1 MLGNFLNVFLNDKH
15 IGVLGKDGN
24 GGVNFQYLEETDR
37 ILSLSLPKQNAPF
50 DNRECRG
57 FFNGLLPESENTRIA
72 IGKKYGIS
80 PKNDFSILQAI
91 GYDCAGAVSFFDSF
105 DEEIHS
111 KYLQESY
118 EIDYKPLSED
128 KLEKLIHELPKKPL
142 ATGIDGMRLSLA
154 GAQDKTSVIVIDGQ
168 IGMPKDNVPTSHIV
182 KPAINGFN
190 ETIEN
195 EFICIKTAEK
205 TGINVP
211 EVKIGYANKT
221 KYLLIQRYD
230 RKIID
235 KKIKRIHQEDFC
247 QASNIMSAYKYQAE
261 GGVDF
266 KRCFEILRKVSQPAV
281 AINQFIQLMI
291 FNYLIGNN
299 DAHGKNFSILHYDN
313 GEIKFAPAYD
323 ILCSQ
328 VYPELSDKMAMKI
341 GGYYNHNEILLRHFE
356 KLANEN
362 DISFTQL
369 KKIIKNQCK
378 ILPDIVDNVINSFE
392 NKIGKD
398 IFSAV
403 QKNCNKLLKE
413 FNFIKN

>member
-1 MLGNFLNVFLNDKH
+1 MLSNSLNVFLNDKH
-15 IGVLGKDGN
+15 IGTLEKDDN
-24 GGVNFQYLEETDR
+24 GGVIFQYSNNADR
-37 ILSLSLPKQNAPF
+37 ILSLSLPIQKAPF
-50 DNRECRG
+50 ENKQCRG
-57 FFNGLLPESENTRIA
+57 FFNGLLPESEHTRIA
-72 IGKKYGIS
+72 IGKKYGIN

-91 GYDCAGAVSFFDSF
+91 GYDCAGAVSFFDNT
-105 DEEIHS
+105 DTQTPS
-111 KYLQESY
+111 KYLQETY
-118 EIDYKPLSED
+118 EIDYTPLSENE
-128 KLEKLIHELPKKPL
+128 LEKFIVELPQKPL
-142 ATGIDGMRLSLA
+142 ATGVEDMRLSLA
-154 GAQDKTSVIVIDGQ
+154 GAQDKTSVIVVDGQ
-168 IGMPKDNVPTSHIV
+168 IGIPKDNVPTSHIL

-205 TGINVP
+205 LGIKVP
-211 EVKIGYANKT
+211 DVKIGYANKT
-221 KYLLIQRYD
+221 KYFLIQRYD
-230 RKIID
+230 REIIVN
-235 KKIKRIHQEDFC
+235 KIKRIHQEDFC
-247 QASNIMSAYKYQAE
+247 QASNIPSTYKYQAE

-266 KRCFEILRKVSQPAV
+266 KRCFEILRVTSQPAV

-328 VYPELSDKMAMKI
+328 VYPELSNKMAMKI
-341 GGYYNHNEILLRHFE
+341 GGHYKHDEILLMRFE

-369 KKIIKNQCK
+369 KKIIKNQCEN
-378 ILPDIVDNVINSFE
+378 LPIIVEDVINSFD

-398 IFSAV
+398 ILSVV
-403 QKNCNKLLKE
+403 QKNCTKLLKE
-413 FNFIKN
+413 F

>member
-1 MLGNFLNVFLNDKH
+1 MLSNSLNVFLNDKH
-15 IGVLGKDGN
+15 IGTLEKDDN
-24 GGVNFQYLEETDR
+24 GGVIFQYSNNADR
-37 ILSLSLPKQNAPF
+37 ILSLSLPIQKAPF
-50 DNRECRG
+50 ENKQCRG
-57 FFNGLLPESENTRIA
+57 FFNGLLPESEHTRIA
-72 IGKKYGIS
+72 IGKKYGIN

-91 GYDCAGAVSFFDSF
+91 GYDCAGAVSFFDSY
-105 DEEIHS
+105 DEQTPS
-111 KYLQESY
+111 KYLQETY
-118 EIDYKPLSED
+118 EIDYTPLSENE
-128 KLEKLIHELPKKPL
+128 LEKFIKELPQKPL
-142 ATGIDGMRLSLA
+142 ATGVEDMRLSLA
-154 GAQDKTSVIVIDGQ
+154 GAQDKTSVIVVDGQ
-168 IGMPKDNVPTSHIV
+168 IGIPKDNVPTSHIL

-205 TGINVP
+205 LGIKVP
-211 EVKIGYANKT
+211 DVKIGYANKT
-221 KYLLIQRYD
+221 KYFLIQRYD
-230 RKIID
+230 REIIVN
-235 KKIKRIHQEDFC
+235 KIKRIHQEDFC
-247 QASNIMSAYKYQAE
+247 QASNIPSAYKYQAE

-266 KRCFEILRKVSQPAV
+266 KRCFEILRVTSQPAV

-328 VYPELSDKMAMKI
+328 VYPELSNKMAMKI
-341 GGYYNHNEILLRHFE
+341 GGHYKHDEILLMRFE

-369 KKIIKNQCK
+369 KKIIKNQCEN
-378 ILPDIVDNVINSFE
+378 LPIIVEDVINSFD

-398 IFSAV
+398 ILSVV
-403 QKNCNKLLKE
+403 QKNCTKMLKE
-413 FNFIKN
+413 F

>member
-1 MLGNFLNVFLNDKH
+1 MLSNSLNVFLNDKH
-15 IGVLGKDGN
+15 IGTLEKDDN
-24 GGVNFQYLEETDR
+24 GGVIFQYSNNADR
-37 ILSLSLPKQNAPF
+37 ILSLSLPIQKAPF
-50 DNRECRG
+50 ENKQCRG
-57 FFNGLLPESENTRIA
+57 FFNGLLPESEHTRIA
-72 IGKKYGIS
+72 IGKKYGIN

-91 GYDCAGAVSFFDSF
+91 GYDCAGAVSFFDSY
-105 DEEIHS
+105 DEQTPS
-111 KYLQESY
+111 KYLQETY
-118 EIDYKPLSED
+118 EIDYTPLSENE
-128 KLEKLIHELPKKPL
+128 LEKFIVELPQKPL
-142 ATGIDGMRLSLA
+142 ATGVEDMRLSLA
-154 GAQDKTSVIVIDGQ
+154 GAQDKTSVIVVDGQ
-168 IGMPKDNVPTSHIV
+168 IGIPKDNVPTSHIL

-205 TGINVP
+205 LGIKVP
-211 EVKIGYANKT
+211 DIKIGYANKT
-221 KYLLIQRYD
+221 KYFLIQRYD
-230 RKIID
+230 REIIVN
-235 KKIKRIHQEDFC
+235 KIKRIHQEDFC
-247 QASNIMSAYKYQAE
+247 QASNIPSAYKYQAE

-266 KRCFEILRKVSQPAV
+266 KRCFEILRVTSQPAV

-328 VYPELSDKMAMKI
+328 VYPELSNKMAMKI
-341 GGYYNHNEILLRHFE
+341 GGHYKHDEILLMRFE

-369 KKIIKNQCK
+369 KKIIKNQCEN
-378 ILPDIVDNVINSFE
+378 LPIIVEDVINSFD

-398 IFSAV
+398 ILSVV
-403 QKNCNKLLKE
+403 QKNCTKLLKE
-413 FNFIKN
+413 F

>member
-1 MLGNFLNVFLNDKH
+1 MLSNSLNVFLNDKH
-15 IGVLGKDGN
+15 IGTLEKDDN
-24 GGVNFQYLEETDR
+24 GGVIFQYSNNADR
-37 ILSLSLPKQNAPF
+37 ILSLSLPIQKAPF
-50 DNRECRG
+50 ENKQCRG
-57 FFNGLLPESENTRIA
+57 FFNGLLPESEHTRIV
-72 IGKKYGIS
+72 IGKKYGIN

-91 GYDCAGAVSFFDSF
+91 GYDCAGAVSFFDSY
-105 DEEIHS
+105 DEQTPS
-111 KYLQESY
+111 KYLQETY
-118 EIDYKPLSED
+118 EIDYTPLSENE
-128 KLEKLIHELPKKPL
+128 LEKFIKELPQKPL
-142 ATGIDGMRLSLA
+142 ATGVEDMRLSLA
-154 GAQDKTSVIVIDGQ
+154 GAQDKTSVIVVDGQ
-168 IGMPKDNVPTSHIV
+168 IGIPKDNVPTSHIL

-205 TGINVP
+205 LGIKVP
-211 EVKIGYANKT
+211 DVKIGYANKT
-221 KYLLIQRYD
+221 KYFLIQRYD
-230 RKIID
+230 REIIVN
-235 KKIKRIHQEDFC
+235 KIKRIHQEDFC
-247 QASNIMSAYKYQAE
+247 QASNIPSAYKYQAE

-266 KRCFEILRKVSQPAV
+266 KRCFEILRVTSQPAV

-328 VYPELSDKMAMKI
+328 VYPELSNKMAMKI
-341 GGYYNHNEILLRHFE
+341 GGHYKHDEILLMPFE

-369 KKIIKNQCK
+369 KKIIKNQCEN
-378 ILPDIVDNVINSFE
+378 LPIIVEDVINSFD

-398 IFSAV
+398 ILSVV
-403 QKNCNKLLKE
+403 QKNCTKLLKE
-413 FNFIKN
+413 F